1 MWLHILVLGYYTKK
15 EEGIPSLHWGE
26 LLKKFS
32 NDCTIRAKGGGH
44 GQNMTTQKDRAGRKC
59 ALTEFFFMTTHT
71 IGKVHVQTFFFFAP
85 LFEQSDVHF
94 STKWKTSPFEALFVG
109 PKKRSPTNQINPCR
123 EEAVQVHH
131 STQKYFLKL
140 AVAWEKLPIF
150 RRFFSFVSLSLLVV
164 CRITK
169 RRPTWIDQKGIVE
182 TWWSRPNWICR
193 PIGFT
198 IRIDIPGSTFGWES
212 EYFQQPWKVYY
223 QSESLMMIV
232 LRGWQNASLSDN
244 PYFAFPLPLS
254 TPIWMI

>member
-1 MWLHILVLGYYTKK
+1 MRSYWILFHDYTY
-15 EEGIPSLHWGE
+15 S
-26 LLKKFS
+26 
-32 NDCTIRAKGGGH
+32 
-44 GQNMTTQKDRAGRKC
+44 
-59 ALTEFFFMTTHT
+59 
-71 IGKVHVQTFFFFAP
+71 IGKVQVQTFFFFAP

-131 STQKYFLKL
+131 SRTHSKVLFEVGSGLGKIPYFPE
-140 AVAWEKLPIF
+140 V
-150 RRFFSFVSLSLLVV
+150 FSLVSLSLLVV

-169 RRPTWIDQKGIVE
+169 RRPSWIDQKGIVE

-212 EYFQQPWKVYY
+212 EYFQQPWKV
-223 QSESLMMIV
+223 
-232 LRGWQNASLSDN
+232 
-244 PYFAFPLPLS
+244 
-254 TPIWMI
+254 